1 MIPTLLPAYGR
12 DYKSKADILADLNA
26 DKDFVFSSIQSALVN
41 RPQLVAEGC
50 KSVVVRYGQQRKV
63 TSFAITKEGFF
74 K

>member
-50 KSVVVRYGQQRKV
+50 KSVVVRYAQQRKV
-63 TSFAITKEGFF
+63 TSFSITREGLF

>member
-12 DYKSKADILADLNA
+12 DYKTKAAILSDLNA

-41 RPQLVAEGC
+41 KQQLIAEGC
-50 KSVVVRYGQQRKV
+50 TSVVVRYSQQRKV
-63 TSFAITKEGFF
+63 TSFKLTKAGEF

>member
-12 DYKSKADILADLNA
+12 DYKKKADILADLNA

-50 KSVVVRYGQQRKV
+50 RSVVVRYSQQRKV
-63 TSFAITKEGFF
+63 TSFTLTKEGFY

>member
-12 DYKSKADILADLNA
+12 DYKTKAAILSDLNA

-41 RPQLVAEGC
+41 KQQLIAEGC
-50 KSVVVRYGQQRKV
+50 TSVVVRYSQQRKV
-63 TSFAITKEGFF
+63 TSFKLTKQGEF

>member
-12 DYKSKADILADLNA
+12 DYKNKAAILADLNA

-50 KSVVVRYGQQRKV
+50 KSVVVRYAQQRKV
-63 TSFAITKEGFF
+63 TSFSITKEGLF